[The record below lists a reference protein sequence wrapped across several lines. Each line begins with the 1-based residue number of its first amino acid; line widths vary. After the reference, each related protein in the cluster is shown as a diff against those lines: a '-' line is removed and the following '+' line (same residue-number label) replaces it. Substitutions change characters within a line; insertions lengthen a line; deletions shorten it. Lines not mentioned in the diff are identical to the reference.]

1 MTLRLQS
8 MRINGGKWEA
18 LGAEADL
25 EWVLI
30 KPRTFAKSLPDY
42 QRIGSSHHLDL
53 YPR

>member
-18 LGAEADL
+18 LGSEAEL

-30 KPRTFAKSLPDY
+30 KPRTFAKSFPD
-42 QRIGSSHHLDL
+42 QWTHSSHPHDH
-53 YPR
+53 YPQ